1 MSKKSER
8 SETEPLLE
16 DLEEERMPKVVR
28 GECNLLAFITRR
40 LEEFRSNFL
49 KDYIPEETTEPK
61 PKQIL
66 EEIASNL
73 FGGDDIFTRDAI
85 KFVVGLCAGIYAVEL
100 KGKYGLELCGKK
112 RGGASNIGVRCYN
125 SQIFN
130 IPFLPSPVDGYW
142 LQIRF
147 DEFESHRGTMQ
158 SVRVARVAPVEENLQ
173 LDKIIK
179 LKLPV
184 SVESLLTMWRT
195 KLSIVLPELEELK
208 EKLVARDDEIKQY
221 ALRLAAATAGT
232 KPRARVHTVGP
243 YSQRHSG
250 DVIVVDIGTRW
261 DGVNCDGISQ
271 EYQMRAERK
280 EGLAASLPGV
290 VKTRELF
297 CCCPA
302 CFAKDY
308 DHCSFPTETSP
319 FVLHVW
325 SFGVRPP
332 PKQRRPRAAG
342 VAGVV
347 LDLGVGAGAG
357 GAAGIGAIPVVGG
370 GGAAGMGAPPIIGGR
385 GTGGERVDVLVDGG
399 VEGGVGVRGAPAIVP
414 QREAGVAP
422 GGAGGGDPEFAVAAV
437 DGEGSNPLQSQFAI
451 GFSVLFESARNGEGL
466 QTATYHPITLVVL
479 SAKTTIGTT
488 GLMIVML
495 TRKYMIWSRRHWME
509 TLKIDFRNFF
519 IYIYNLCAKATHKI

>member
-1 MSKKSER
+1 MDAEKRSKHGVLKRWHAFLCDKSVASPEQ
-8 SETEPLLE
+8 L
-16 DLEEERMPKVVR
+16 
-28 GECNLLAFITRR
+28 TR
-40 LEEFRSNFL
+40 
-49 KDYIPEETTEPK
+49 
-61 PKQIL
+61 
-66 EEIASNL
+66 
-73 FGGDDIFTRDAI
+73 
-85 KFVVGLCAGIYAVEL
+85 
-100 KGKYGLELCGKK
+100 
-112 RGGASNIGVRCYN
+112 
-125 SQIFN
+125 
-130 IPFLPSPVDGYW
+130 
-142 LQIRF
+142 
-147 DEFESHRGTMQ
+147 
-158 SVRVARVAPVEENLQ
+158 
-173 LDKIIK
+173 
-179 LKLPV
+179 
-184 SVESLLTMWRT
+184 
-195 KLSIVLPELEELK
+195 
-208 EKLVARDDEIKQY
+208 ARD
-221 ALRLAAATAGT
+221 
-232 KPRARVHTVGP
+232 
-243 YSQRHSG
+243 SG

-437 DGEGSNPLQSQFAI
+437 DGEDEIKSATVTVCHWLQCSFRKCKKWRRLADGDIPSNHPGRFECKNNDWDDRFNDCDVDEEIYDMVEAPLDGDI
-451 GFSVLFESARNGEGL
+451 E
-466 QTATYHPITLVVL
+466 
-479 SAKTTIGTT
+479 
-488 GLMIVML
+488 
-495 TRKYMIWSRRHWME
+495 
-509 TLKIDFRNFF
+509 D
-519 IYIYNLCAKATHKI
+519 